1 MITGY
6 MICQAVSSKELE
18 AKVIEAI
25 QQGWQPYGPLV
36 INLDVIDE
44 YIQPMVQRRTSDI
57 DART

>member
-6 MICQAVSSKELE
+6 KICQAASSSLLE
-18 AKVIEAI
+18 DKVNEAI